1 MVKKKYNNIDY
12 NIKYSLNEASKLV
25 TQKKITKFDS
35 SVDIAICL
43 GVDPKKPNQFIRGTV
58 NLPYGTGKIVRVLAL
73 IPTER
78 EKEIKNSG
86 ADFIGLDNYI
96 NKIKNGWLE
105 FDVIVTIPSVMLKL
119 GALGKILGPRGLMPN
134 PKTGTVTKNPN
145 KSINEI
151 KSGKIE
157 FKVDRYGII
166 HTSIGKVSF
175 GFEKIKKNVSELINV
190 LKKLKPSTSKG
201 VFFKKIYLSSTM
213 GPSIPVNIQDL

>member
-1 MVKKKYNNIDY
+1 MVKKKYNKIDS
-12 NIKYSLNEASKLV
+12 NIKYNLNEASKLV
-25 TQKKITKFDS
+25 TQQNFTKFDS

-43 GVDPKKPNQFIRGTV
+43 GVDTKKHNQLIRGTV
-58 NLPYGTGKIVRVLAL
+58 NFPYGTGKIVRVLAL
-73 IPTER
+73 IPPER

-151 KSGKIE
+151 KSGKRE

-166 HTSIGKVSF
+166 HTAIGKVSF

-213 GPSIPVNIQDL
+213 GPSISVNIQDL